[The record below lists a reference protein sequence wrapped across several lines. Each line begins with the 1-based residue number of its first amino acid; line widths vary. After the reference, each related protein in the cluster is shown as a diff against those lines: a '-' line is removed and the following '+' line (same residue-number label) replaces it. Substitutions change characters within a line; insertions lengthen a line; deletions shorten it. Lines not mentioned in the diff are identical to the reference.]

1 MKYIQTKYIGTKY
14 IQTKYIG
21 TKYTQIKYIE
31 TKYIGTKYTK
41 TKYILAKYIGTNY
54 TIIIVLYQTDEDYA
68 MKVKQMMALAFV
80 PEADVIEVYEKLTSS
95 DPFINDAANV
105 DVLIDYFDDNYMGRV
120 RRGDRGQPRFPIRLW
135 NQYERVVNDLPRTN
149 NATEGWHN
157 AFNSMVS
164 VAHPTAGRLARK
176 LQQERHSSAIKSQVK
191 SSQVRVKISLF
202 QQEH

>member
-1 MKYIQTKYIGTKY
+1 MKLVLFEG
-14 IQTKYIG
+14 
-21 TKYTQIKYIE
+21 
-31 TKYIGTKYTK
+31 K
-41 TKYILAKYIGTNY
+41 T
-54 TIIIVLYQTDEDYA
+54 VLYQTDEDYA

-120 RRGDRGQPRFPIRLW
+120 RRGRRGQPRFPIRLW

-176 LQQERHSSAIKSQVK
+176 LQQEQHSSAIKRNQLQTGQAHPKK
-191 SSQVRVKISLF
+191 SKTYQRVDAAIKTIVAQYSSEDQLTYLRNIARVVNINVT
-202 QQEH
+202 